1 MKKPMSH
8 KTEKLL
14 LLWLPCLI
22 ILLAGAVLV
31 PQLLHIISPA
41 QDYLPIENIEQ
52 LVPVVADVELP
63 EEVKTPQLIAP
74 IEMIPVETESYP
86 PASPYGWQEDEDG
99 TRYYVLDDGSRA
111 HGLRY
116 IDDKLQYFD
125 QNGRCAKSIGIDVSF
140 YNGTVNWE
148 AVRKS
153 GIDFAVIRVGGRG
166 WGSGGTLYKD
176 SLYFNYLNGAKAAGL
191 DVGVYFYSA
200 ATNEAEAIQEASL
213 ALSLLHKFDL
223 ELPVFFDT
231 ELSGNYPKGRADL
244 IPMANRVEI
253 TNAFCRVIENAGY
266 EAGIYAS
273 ESFLTDELNYPAV
286 KDRCIWMAS
295 YTENNALPYKVKDFD
310 IWQLTDRGRIT
321 GVSGYCDI
329 NVMF

>member
-1 MKKPMSH
+1 MKKPISP
-8 KTEKLL
+8 KTEKVL
-14 LLWLPCLI
+14 LLWLPCLV
-22 ILLAGAVLV
+22 ILLAGAFLV
-31 PQLLHIISPA
+31 PQLKQILSPA
-41 QDYLPIENIEQ
+41 SDYVPVENIEE
-52 LVPVVADVELP
+52 LVQVVSDTDIP
-63 EEVKTPQLIAP
+63 EEVKTPQMIAP
-74 IEMIPVETESYP
+74 VEVIPVETESYP
-86 PASPYGWQEDEDG
+86 SSSPYGWQEAEDGSRFYILQDG
-99 TRYYVLDDGSRA
+99 TRAY
-111 HGLRY
+111 GLRY
-116 IDDKLQYFD
+116 IDDQLEYFD
-125 QNGRCAKSIGIDVSF
+125 QNGRSAKTIGIDVSF

-148 AVRKS
+148 AVKKA
-153 GIDFAVIRVGGRG
+153 GIDFAIIRIGGRG

-213 ALSLLHKFDL
+213 AVSLLKKFDL
-223 ELPVFFDT
+223 DLPVFFDT

-244 IPMANRVEI
+244 IHMANRVEI

-273 ESFLTDELNYPAV
+273 ESFLSDELNYPAV

-295 YTENNALPYKVKDFD
+295 YTENNALPFRITDFD

-321 GVSGYCDI
+321 GVSGSCDI
-329 NVMF
+329 NVIF

>member
-1 MKKPMSH
+1 MKKRMSP
-8 KTEKLL
+8 KSEKFL
-14 LLWLPCLI
+14 LLWLPVI
-22 ILLAGAVLV
+22 MILLAGAVLV
-31 PQLLHIISPA
+31 PQLRRILTPENYA
-41 QDYLPIENIEQ
+41 PIENIET
-52 LVPVVADVELP
+52 LVNVVSEQEIAG
-63 EEVKTPQLIAP
+63 EVKTPQLIAP
-74 IEMIPVETESYP
+74 IEIIPVETESYDP
-86 PASPYGWQEDEDG
+86 SSPYGWKEEEDG
-99 TRYYVLDDGSRA
+99 TRYYLLDDGSRA

-116 IDDKLQYFD
+116 IDDELQYFD
-125 QNGRCAKSIGIDVSF
+125 QNGRCAKAVGIDVSF
-140 YNGTVNWE
+140 YNGSVNWE
-148 AVRKS
+148 AVRKA
-153 GIDFAVIRVGGRG
+153 GIDFALIRVGGRG

-200 ATNEAEAIQEASL
+200 AANEAEAIQEASL
-213 ALSLLHKFDL
+213 AVSLLKKFDL
-223 ELPVFFDT
+223 DLPVFFDT
-231 ELSGNYPKGRADL
+231 ELSGNYPNGRADT
-244 IPMANRVEI
+244 IPMAKRVEI

-266 EAGIYAS
+266 EPGIYAS

-295 YTENNALPYKVKDFD
+295 YTENNALPFKVTDFD